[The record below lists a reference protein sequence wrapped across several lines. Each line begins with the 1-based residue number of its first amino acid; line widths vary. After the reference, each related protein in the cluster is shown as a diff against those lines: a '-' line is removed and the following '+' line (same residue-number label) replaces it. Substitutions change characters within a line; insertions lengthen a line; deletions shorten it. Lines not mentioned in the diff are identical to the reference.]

1 MKVVLGG
8 SRKLAFMPE
17 EVLLRLEKYMDKD
30 AEFLVGDAPGIDT
43 TFQEILKRNGYKKV
57 TVLSSNDH
65 VRNNLGNWVTRL
77 IDSGLKSKSA
87 ARHTAKD
94 RIMTAEAELG
104 LMIWDK
110 ESAGTLANVIDL
122 VNSGKSCLMYIAGDN
137 ELIEIENQSTL
148 ESLLAKYQEVGTEA
162 KGRLNA
168 YDRRTKKKIRV
179 DLNESLFG

>member
-1 MKVVLGG
+1 MKIVLGG

-17 EVLLRLEKYMDKD
+17 EVMSRLEAYMAKN
-30 AEFLVGDAPGIDT
+30 AEFLVGDAPGIDSK
-43 TFQEILKRNGYKKV
+43 FQEILKRNGYQNV
-57 TVLSSNDH
+57 TVLSSAGH

-94 RIMTAEAELG
+94 RIMTAEAETG
-104 LMIWDK
+104 VMIWDK

-122 VNSGKSCLMYIAGDN
+122 VNSGKSCLIYIAGDN
-137 ELIEIENQSTL
+137 ELIEIDNHSTL
-148 ESLLAKYQEVGTEA
+148 ESLLAKYQEVSTEA
-162 KGRLNA
+162 KNRLNA
-168 YDRRTKKKIRV
+168 YDRRNKKKIRL

>member
-8 SRKLAFMPE
+8 SRKLAYMPE
-17 EVLLRLEKYMDKD
+17 EVMSRLETFMEKN
-30 AEFLVGDAPGIDT
+30 AEFLVGDAPGIDSK
-43 TFQEILKRNGYKKV
+43 FQEILKNSGYKKV
-57 TVLSSNDH
+57 TVLSSADQ

-94 RIMTAEAELG
+94 RVMTSEAETG
-104 LMIWDK
+104 VMIWDK

-137 ELIEIENQSTL
+137 ELIEIDNQSTL
-148 ESLLAKYQEVGTEA
+148 EALIAKYQEVGKEA
-162 KGRLNA
+162 KSRLNA
-168 YDRRTKKKIRV
+168 YARRANKKIEL
-179 DLNESLFG
+179 DINQELFE